1 MATIDMLNARAT
13 GLLQISKESLVYM
26 YMYFTIYYPGSRSG
40 DLVQETEI
48 EFDNRLPDHYNGA
61 TPTTVNEDDV
71 SQPLTSHQCTLLLN
85 VAQVFDDAKILVV
98 PISIHA
104 IEQALTE
111 ADSYR
116 AVYSVFHNSILDSED
131 LTGRGNTLND
141 PDYSFRIVFYIL
153 QKSSPYR
160 THLLLRLARWA
171 VFSKMHDWRPGVG
184 IDGMKQCIIVPIDD
198 LMSEWITEG
207 GSPSRRFDRQVTTFL
222 KDNPQDYFIVKPKSV
237 KKLFWR
243 SEPFS
248 LHSWLYRHMSRLSP
262 TSIIARLPVCGS
274 LSLLRVGT
282 IKRRALTSVQYVP
295 VALPAS
301 PASSIYE
308 SARSRPPNSP
318 ISDCRSRTRS
328 SSPTLREGNAIVV
341 VSV

>member
-1 MATIDMLNARAT
+1 
-13 GLLQISKESLVYM
+13 
-26 YMYFTIYYPGSRSG
+26 
-40 DLVQETEI
+40 
-48 EFDNRLPDHYNGA
+48 
-61 TPTTVNEDDV
+61 
-71 SQPLTSHQCTLLLN
+71 LLN
-85 VAQVFDDAKILVV
+85 VARVFDDTKILVV

-104 IEQALTE
+104 IEQALT
-111 ADSYR
+111 ATGSYR

-131 LTGRGNTLND
+131 LTGMKNTLND
-141 PDYSFRIVFYIL
+141 PDYSFRFVFYTL

-171 VFSKMHDWRPGVG
+171 VFSKMHDWRPGIG
-184 IDGMKQCIIVPIDD
+184 IDVMKQCIVVPIDD

-222 KDNPQDYFIVKPKSV
+222 KDNPQDYFIVKPKSI

-248 LHSWLYRHMSRLSP
+248 SHSWLNRHMSRLSS
-262 TSIIARLPVCGS
+262 TSSIARLPVCGS

-295 VALPAS
+295 FALPAS
-301 PASSIYE
+301 PASSDYE
-308 SARSRPPNSP
+308 SARSRQPPNTP
-318 ISDCRSRTRS
+318 VSDSRSRTRS
-328 SSPTLREGNAIVV
+328 SSPIPQGGQCNRCGQRIGLGRNSPRLLKHLNECEADPDHPYHLLLRGLISEEYFAHVKKHD
-341 VSV
+341 S